1 MCAYLTTPGSLISAL
16 RYSGG
21 PTGGP
26 TSKVNSGLE
35 KMRGEF
41 RDKIDEY
48 IFHSLVKANANATK
62 VNLKQKRRK
71 TFTFWL
77 QRQHFL

>member
-1 MCAYLTTPGSLISAL
+1 MCAYLTTPGSLTSAL

-21 PTGGP
+21 PTGGS

-41 RDKIDEY
+41 RDKINGY
-48 IFHSLVKANANATK
+48 NFHSLVKTNANTTK
-62 VNLKQKRRK
+62 INLKQKRRK
-71 TFTFWL
+71 MFTF
-77 QRQHFL
+77 

>member
-1 MCAYLTTPGSLISAL
+1 MEKRKNHAELSHAEKRNCVKVCVYLTSPGSLILAL

-41 RDKIDEY
+41 RDKIT
-48 IFHSLVKANANATK
+48 VMN
-62 VNLKQKRRK
+62 
-71 TFTFWL
+71 TFL
-77 QRQHFL
+77 IL